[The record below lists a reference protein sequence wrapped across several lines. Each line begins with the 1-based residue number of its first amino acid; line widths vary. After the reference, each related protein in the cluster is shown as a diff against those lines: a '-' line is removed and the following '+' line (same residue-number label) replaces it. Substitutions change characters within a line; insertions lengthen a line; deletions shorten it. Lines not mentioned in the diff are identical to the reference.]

1 MAALVIA
8 ALFFGN
14 CFSCPQI
21 LLAATQQGDH
31 SCCHRTKSVSQDCQ
45 TQGLRQYIK
54 ADPGAPAAVQP
65 IVAEVVS
72 AVPDAPAP
80 EEFFVSSVR
89 PDRTPPDLL
98 AVLSVFRV

>member
-1 MAALVIA
+1 
-8 ALFFGN
+8 
-14 CFSCPQI
+14 
-21 LLAATQQGDH
+21 
-31 SCCHRTKSVSQDCQ
+31 
-45 TQGLRQYIK
+45 
-54 ADPGAPAAVQP
+54 
-65 IVAEVVS
+65 VAEVVS